1 MAVNYVMV
9 KGYIKDGE
17 LKVDLPDDV
26 PDGEVEVVLR
36 VTNESPVD
44 DKLDEAP
51 LTDEEIVA
59 LMRPNPKTGAE
70 IARNPAIGAWADYGI
85 TDSVEWIKEQ
95 RRKRREKR
103 GW

>member
-1 MAVNYVMV
+1 MAINYVMV
-9 KGYIKDGE
+9 KGYIRDGK
-17 LKVDLPDDV
+17 LKVELPNDM

-36 VTNESPVD
+36 VTNESPVAD
-44 DKLDEAP
+44 NLDEVP
-51 LTDEEIVA
+51 LTDEEIEA
-59 LMRPNPKTGAE
+59 LMQPNPKTGAE
-70 IARNPAIGAWADYGI
+70 IAMNPAIGAWADYAI